1 MKILTKEEESEHYY
15 ATVKGG
21 LGGGAAGLA
30 LGAAGVYAAS
40 ARFPAFRGLTLPFR
54 AFLISG
60 CGTFSA
66 IIAADTYSRNFE
78 RARNPEY
85 QFQDESE
92 TLSQTLASQKTFG
105 QRAMTFAQDNRYSI
119 VFGSWIASMG
129 GALTLVGRNPY
140 LTTQQKL
147 VQARV
152 YAQGLT
158 MAVVIA
164 SLAFEGVDSAQGKG
178 RWETVK
184 YIDPNDPEHKHV
196 IEKKIHH
203 EKYKGEDQWMDMVE
217 AEEQRLKERKEAHEE
232 HESKS
237 KKDHHR
243 EKKQSAGSDKGS
255 EQAKEDAAAK
265 KEDEHKGKKED
276 HSNKAKDAEESKNK
290 K

>member
-1 MKILTKEEESEHYY
+1 
-15 ATVKGG
+15 
-21 LGGGAAGLA
+21 
-30 LGAAGVYAAS
+30 
-40 ARFPAFRGLTLPFR
+40 
-54 AFLISG
+54 
-60 CGTFSA
+60 
-66 IIAADTYSRNFE
+66 
-78 RARNPEY
+78 
-85 QFQDESE
+85 
-92 TLSQTLASQKTFG
+92 
-105 QRAMTFAQDNRYSI
+105 MTFAQDNRYSI

-164 SLAFEGVDSAQGKG
+164 SLAFVGVDSAQGKG

-184 YIDPNDPEHKHV
+184 YIDPDDPEHKHV

-237 KKDHHR
+237 KKDHHKA
-243 EKKQSAGSDKGS
+243 KKQDSSSDKAS
-255 EQAKEDAAAK
+255 DHHREKEDAAAK
-265 KEDEHKGKKED
+265 KQEEHKGKKDE
-276 HSNKAKDAEESKNK
+276 HASKAKDAEESKNK
-290 K
+290 E

>member
-1 MKILTKEEESEHYY
+1 MVAELSLVSHAEHFHRHGQELTAH
-15 ATVKGG
+15 A
-21 LGGGAAGLA
+21 
-30 LGAAGVYAAS
+30 
-40 ARFPAFRGLTLPFR
+40 
-54 AFLISG
+54 
-60 CGTFSA
+60 A

-92 TLSQTLASQKTFG
+92 TLSQTLASQKTYG
-105 QRAMTFAQDNRYSI
+105 QRAMSFAQDNRYSI
-119 VFGSWIASMG
+119 VFGSWLASMG
-129 GALTLVGRNPY
+129 GAFTIVGRSPY

-232 HESKS
+232 HENKN
-237 KKDHHR
+237 KKDHHK
-243 EKKQSAGSDKGS
+243 EKKQSDGS
-255 EQAKEDAAAK
+255 EKASEHHQAKEESAAK
-265 KEDEHKGKKED
+265 KEDEHKDKKDD
-276 HSNKAKDAEESKNK
+276 HSSKAKDAEESKNK